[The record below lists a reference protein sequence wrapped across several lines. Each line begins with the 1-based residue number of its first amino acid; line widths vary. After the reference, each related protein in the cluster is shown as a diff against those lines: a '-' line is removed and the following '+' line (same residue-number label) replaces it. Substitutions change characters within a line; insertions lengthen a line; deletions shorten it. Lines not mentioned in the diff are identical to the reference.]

1 MAMPDQIQ
9 APIPYFRHII
19 DMLQVERLM
28 RVKCPDRV
36 EDTLELV
43 TRTSLHASGQ
53 LLPIRPFIIPGKCGR
68 CVQHVMLL
76 S

>member
-1 MAMPDQIQ
+1 
-9 APIPYFRHII
+9 
-19 DMLQVERLM
+19 MLQVERLM

-53 LLPIRPFIIPGKCGR
+53 LLPITCFIIPGKRG
-68 CVQHVMLL
+68 
-76 S
+76 